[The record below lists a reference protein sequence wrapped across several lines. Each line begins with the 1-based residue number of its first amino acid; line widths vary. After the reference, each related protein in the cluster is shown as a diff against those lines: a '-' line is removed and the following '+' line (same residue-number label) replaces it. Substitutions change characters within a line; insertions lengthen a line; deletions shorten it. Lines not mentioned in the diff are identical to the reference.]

1 MENLQENIYI
11 LPFQPHHQA
20 EAKELI
26 LAGLEEHW
34 GVLIPGK
41 NPDLDN
47 IALSYSDSTFLLAF
61 HAGKIVGTGALVS
74 KSDETAEIVRM
85 SVSSTKRRCGIG
97 RKILNELCLRAKAE
111 GYKQV
116 ILETTETWTDAIEFY
131 KQFGFK
137 ITHYLDGDVY
147 FSLDL
152 SE

>member
-1 MENLQENIYI
+1 MEDSPDICI
-11 LPFQPHHQA
+11 LPFQSQYQA
-20 EAKELI
+20 EAKNLI

-47 IALSYSDSTFLLAF
+47 IALSYSDSTFLLALR
-61 HAGKIVGTGALVS
+61 AGKVIGTGALVP
-74 KSDETAEIVRM
+74 KSDDTAEIVRM
-85 SVSSTKRRCGIG
+85 SVSSTMRRCGIG

-111 GYKQV
+111 GYKRI
-116 ILETTETWTDAIEFY
+116 ILETTETWAEAIEFY
-131 KQFGFK
+131 KQLGFK